1 MNTQSPVPDASAPLP
16 DLSAQRIGEI
26 EEALF
31 ADIARERA
39 RGSVRRTR
47 RSRLW
52 IAGGAA
58 AAVIAVAAVI
68 APSVGQ
74 LVGDPGGTAEEFAV
88 APADPGAG
96 SDGASDSATTQTSE
110 SAPLTVV
117 PGTAA
122 GDKPAGGDL
131 DSGLE
136 ADRDIITTA
145 SATVSVDEV
154 DAATRSI
161 ANSAVA
167 HGGYVE
173 SMSVG
178 SDGTVYPVAPTDG
191 GIVYD
196 TMPYP
201 YPSPTDGAW
210 ITVRVPADQ
219 LQDVV
224 DELDDV
230 GEVTATNLSRQDVTA
245 QTVDLEA
252 RIGAAQASVDR
263 LTALLGQAQSVAD
276 LISAE
281 AALSERQA
289 LLESY
294 QQQLKMLDDQ
304 VAMSTL
310 SVTVVP
316 NIEPVTAD
324 PAGFGDGLAAGWNGL
339 VATLNGIVIALGF
352 LLPWLAVAAVIA
364 LIVWGVVRLVRG
376 RRRRRADAAPP
387 AATVVDETRDSG
399 DSRPPVP
406 PEPSKTV
413 ER

>member
-1 MNTQSPVPDASAPLP
+1 MNTQSPVPEASAPLP
-16 DLSAQRIGEI
+16 DLSAQRIDEM
-26 EEALF
+26 ENALF
-31 ADIARERA
+31 ADIARERT

-47 RSRLW
+47 RGRLW

-68 APSVGQ
+68 APSVGS
-74 LVGDPGGTAEEFAV
+74 LVGTAGGTADESAV
-88 APADPGAG
+88 APADSGAG

-110 SAPLTVV
+110 SAPLTIA
-117 PGTAA
+117 PDAAEGDRAA
-122 GDKPAGGDL
+122 GAQLDGGL
-131 DSGLE
+131 
-136 ADRDIITTA
+136 ATDRDIITTA

-154 DAATRSI
+154 DAATRAI

-167 HGGYVE
+167 YGGYVE

-201 YPSPTDGAW
+201 SPTDGAW
-210 ITVRVPADQ
+210 ITVRVPAGQ

-230 GEVTATNLSRQDVTA
+230 GDVTATNLSRQDVTA
-245 QTVDLEA
+245 QTIDLEA
-252 RIGAAQASVDR
+252 RIEAAQASVDR
-263 LTALLGQAQSVAD
+263 LTALMAQAQSVAD

-294 QQQLKMLDDQ
+294 QQQLEMLDDQ

-316 NIEPVTAD
+316 DIEPVTAD

-352 LLPWLAVAAVIA
+352 LLPWLAVAAVLA

-376 RRRRRADAAPP
+376 RRGRRADAAPP
-387 AATVVDETRDSG
+387 VTSSG
-399 DSRPPVP
+399 EEPARSDPSRTAD
-406 PEPSKTV
+406 PS
-413 ER
+413 

>member
-1 MNTQSPVPDASAPLP
+1 MSTQSPGPDTPASLP
-16 DLSAQRIGEI
+16 ELSSERIDEI
-26 EEALF
+26 EDALF

-39 RGSVRRTR
+39 RQSARRTR
-47 RSRLW
+47 RGRLW

-68 APSVGQ
+68 APAVGS
-74 LVGDPGGTAEEFAV
+74 LVSPSGATGDESAVAPV
-88 APADPGAG
+88 APADSGAG
-96 SDGASDSATTQTSE
+96 TYTDESSGADTRE
-110 SAPLTVV
+110 SAPLTVA
-117 PGTAA
+117 PGTAGDTAA
-122 GDKPAGGDL
+122 GSTA
-131 DSGLE
+131 

-145 SATVSVDEV
+145 SATVTADEV
-154 DAATRSI
+154 DVAARAI

-178 SDGTVYPVAPTDG
+178 SDGTVYPVSPTDG

-201 YPSPTDGAW
+201 YPTDGAW

-219 LQDVV
+219 LQRVV

-230 GEVTATNLSRQDVTA
+230 GEVTSTNLSRQDVTE

-252 RIGAAQASVDR
+252 RIDAAQASVDR
-263 LTALLGQAQSVAD
+263 LTELMAQAQSVAD
-276 LISAE
+276 LIAAE
-281 AALSERQA
+281 SALSERQA
-289 LLESY
+289 TLESY
-294 QQQLKMLDDQ
+294 QQQLEMLDDQ

-316 NIEPVTAD
+316 EVEAVTAD

-339 VATLNGIVIALGF
+339 VATLNGIVVALGF
-352 LLPWLAVAAVIA
+352 LLPWLAVAAVAA
-364 LIVWGVVRLVRG
+364 LIVWGIVRLVRG
-376 RRRRRADAAPP
+376 RRSRRTDAAAP
-387 AATVVDETRDSG
+387 ASPTVDADRSSDSPG
-399 DSRPPVP
+399 
-406 PEPSKTV
+406 
-413 ER
+413 